1 MVHFDPLV
9 KKMSDVNHPSG
20 PLRKRKFS
28 STGQKVI
35 VYDLWLVD
43 FDPFFEFLCFK
54 VRCLWSYCDQNPTL
68 NIFDRFH
75 PWTSDFQISMRQK
88 YWRFR
93 LTFEIVKV
101 LLSAVCK
108 QSFLS
113 HMPLTLYKTF
123 AWQTFASLRLFTCLV
138 YVSTYCVPIA
148 HLRQNKP
155 FPLLYLGHAQII
167 MQNTAECWKTY
178 RIQRWMGTSTYVVCI
193 TREHSLGLNSTN
205 VFVSNL

>member
-1 MVHFDPLV
+1 MDI
-9 KKMSDVNHPSG
+9 KKKTENSDDLFRNARLKLSFYDWCISILSSKNMSDPNNLSR
-20 PLRKRKFS
+20 PLRKR
-28 STGQKVI
+28 
-35 VYDLWLVD
+35 
-43 FDPFFEFLCFK
+43 
-54 VRCLWSYCDQNPTL
+54 

-75 PWTSDFQISMRQK
+75 PWTSDVQISMRQK

-101 LLSAVCK
+101 RLSAVCK

-123 AWQTFASLRLFTCLV
+123 AWQTFASLGLFTCLV
-138 YVSTYCVPIA
+138 YVSSYCVPIA

-167 MQNTAECWKTY
+167 TLSGF
-178 RIQRWMGTSTYVVCI
+178 IMGWSANSKKNKGNCQDIHRPWTS
-193 TREHSLGLNSTN
+193 
-205 VFVSNL
+205 

>member
-1 MVHFDPLV
+1 
-9 KKMSDVNHPSG
+9 
-20 PLRKRKFS
+20 
-28 STGQKVI
+28 
-35 VYDLWLVD
+35 
-43 FDPFFEFLCFK
+43 
-54 VRCLWSYCDQNPTL
+54 
-68 NIFDRFH
+68 
-75 PWTSDFQISMRQK
+75 MRQK

-101 LLSAVCK
+101 RLRAVCK

-123 AWQTFASLRLFTCLV
+123 TWHTFASLRLFTRLV

-167 MQNTAECWKTY
+167 TKVDISCIITCNSGPYYSNFITCIRIYNAKKKKFLNEFEFAVDCSITVNGELKFIQNRSKTAFEAKGRLFTTGKV
-178 RIQRWMGTSTYVVCI
+178 IQRLFIIDLYQKLIRGW
-193 TREHSLGLNSTN
+193 NA
-205 VFVSNL
+205 

>member
-1 MVHFDPLV
+1 MIGAFRSSHQ
-9 KKMSDVNHPSG
+9 KMSDVNHLSG

-28 STGQKVI
+28 STGSKG
-35 VYDLWLVD
+35 L
-43 FDPFFEFLCFK
+43 
-54 VRCLWSYCDQNPTL
+54 CLWFVIGGFRSVFCVSVFQGSLQVILLGPKPDVNIP

-101 LLSAVCK
+101 RLSAVCK

-123 AWQTFASLRLFTCLV
+123 VWQTFASLLLFTCLV
-138 YVSTYCVPIA
+138 YVSTYCVPSA

-155 FPLLYLGHAQII
+155 FPLLYLRHAQIKKSECL
-167 MQNTAECWKTY
+167 QNIEQPAATVK
-178 RIQRWMGTSTYVVCI
+178 Q
-193 TREHSLGLNSTN
+193 
-205 VFVSNL
+205 